1 MTSRKRDVWQ
11 CPEYFNEFGK
21 EEKIRCK
28 EKLTLTDGTK
38 ITDPYGLSNNWKKD
52 VSLLPDISWADMYN
66 YLINTLNAYTD
77 ENLKAYNS
85 LEVFNFFVYNHVQDV
100 FCHSVSEESKFCCV
114 KTGKIEIVWFE
125 KCLRMS
131 SILG

>member
-38 ITDPYGLSNNWKKD
+38 ITDPYGLSNNWKND

-77 ENLKAYNS
+77 ENSKAYIHLKFLIS
-85 LEVFNFFVYNHVQDV
+85 LYAIMFKM
-100 FCHSVSEESKFCCV
+100 CSVILFQKNRSFAVSKQV
-114 KTGKIEIVWFE
+114 KLKLCDLKNAYE
-125 KCLRMS
+125 
-131 SILG
+131 